1 MDFITSLPKSEGK
14 NFIMVVD
21 ILTKYVHFFSLYHPF
36 KVSTVTATFM
46 EIVQKVHGN
55 PNIIVS
61 DRDIIFMSHFWT
73 DFFSFLGTQLANSS
87 SYHPQS
93 DGQTKI
99 VNKCMEGYFH
109 FFASDK

>member
-36 KVSTVTATFM
+36 QVSTVTATFM

-61 DRDIIFMSHFWT
+61 
-73 DFFSFLGTQLANSS
+73 A
-87 SYHPQS
+87 
-93 DGQTKI
+93 
-99 VNKCMEGYFH
+99 
-109 FFASDK
+109 